1 MSKTKKLERI
11 AYEKYQLDWLKNH
24 NFSIKDLLQ
33 EIETIPFSR
42 EVNIVEDKL
51 AAFEEIGFNGELY
64 VCFNEFLDNEFQDKD
79 YMKFLLTK
87 EEFEEYLKIQKGE
100 EK

>member
-1 MSKTKKLERI
+1 MTTKTLERK
-11 AYEKYQLDWLKNH
+11 AYERYQLDWLKNH
-24 NFSIKDLLQ
+24 NFSITDLLQ
-33 EIETIPFSR
+33 EIESIPFSR

>member
-1 MSKTKKLERI
+1 MTTKNLKRI

-33 EIETIPFSR
+33 KIEKIPFSR
-42 EVNIVEDKL
+42 ERNIVEDKL
-51 AAFEEIGFNGELY
+51 DAFEEIGFDGEIY
-64 VCFNEFLDNEFQDKD
+64 VCFKEFLDNEFQEKD
-79 YMKFLLTK
+79 YMKFLLTE
-87 EEFEEYLKIQKGE
+87 EEFEEYKKIQKKE

>member
-64 VCFNEFLDNEFQDKD
+64 VYFNEFLDNEFQDKD

>member
-1 MSKTKKLERI
+1 MTTKTLERK
-11 AYEKYQLDWLKNH
+11 AYERYQLDWLRNH

-33 EIETIPFSR
+33 VIEETPFSR

-51 AAFEEIGFNGELY
+51 SAFEEVGFNGELY

-79 YMKFLLTK
+79 YMKFLLTE